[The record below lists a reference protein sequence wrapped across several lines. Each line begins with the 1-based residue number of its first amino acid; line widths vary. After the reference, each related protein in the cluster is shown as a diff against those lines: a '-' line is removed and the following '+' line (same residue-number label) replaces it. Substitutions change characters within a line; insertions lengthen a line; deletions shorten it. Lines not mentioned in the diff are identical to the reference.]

1 MMRRRVKFDEYIY
14 IERSFKNCLKD
25 LTSTLICTC
34 IVHMERY

>member
-1 MMRRRVKFDEYIY
+1 MMRRRIKFAEYTY
-14 IERSFKNCLKD
+14 IERSIKIFLKD